1 MVRYATWGELCVV
14 SGGRCA
20 IARLF
25 PLLPSGVS
33 VNRGFV
39 TRRFSRPTSTRRFS
53 DGEKA
58 KAADVSRV
66 TDSFSAPN
74 FVAPRNGRLPRVH
87 SIGGVKSDAFTKK
100 ASFSLFI
107 ETSRFCDCRTPPR
120 TQRVSL
126 LAFTEPTFFTNRS

>member
-74 FVAPRNGRLPRVH
+74 FVAPWNRRLPRVH

-100 ASFSLFI
+100 ASFSAI
-107 ETSRFCDCRTPPR
+107 HRNESRFDFRTPPR

-126 LAFTEPTFFTNRS
+126 LAFTEPTFSFSRT